1 MVSLSKCS
9 EVKSK
14 RQKQASKTET
24 ELELLSISIQ
34 SFYIPL
40 YELLKNQFSSN
51 LKPFQCLQYEFTLT
65 LISLD
70 QVLSPGD
77 LQKYLFIPSSFICI
91 QMQS

>member
-51 LKPFQCLQYEFTLT
+51 LKPFQCLQYELTLT
-65 LISLD
+65 LD

-77 LQKYLFIPSSFICI
+77 LQKYLLIPSSFICI